1 MKLKTAL
8 ISIPLMALSILLTQ
22 SSIGYSCEEEDSTPA
37 QRLKTIRDDQSGLV
51 FEVASNYRAVRA
63 VTNSTTE
70 GRVWKEIYIMEP
82 ITYCY
87 LHLQEGQFE
96 FEALLGSN
104 YVLIQLFSGSSS
116 DVTAFLDMF
125 ESDPRYYIE
134 QSINGNPA
142 LVGNDV
148 VAINHPNGQY
158 WAIIYDTTFG
168 NLDYSRDF
176 TQFSFNNQI
185 LLHQIYQS
193 VEWNSF

>member
-1 MKLKTAL
+1 MKRKTAL
-8 ISIPLMALSILLTQ
+8 INIPLMALFLLLIQ
-22 SSIGYSCEEEDSTPA
+22 SSIAYSCEEEDSTPA

-51 FEVASNYRAVRA
+51 FEVASNYRA

-96 FEALLGSN
+96 FEALLGAN